1 MDSFDFGLLIPI
13 GVCVVLPIMIV
24 WIVFKAKTNND
35 NKSADVLIKAIEN
48 NANIDAEKLAE
59 ALGKQ
64 QISAKELLNRRLL
77 RGCMF
82 TILGV
87 AFSIIALTFSA
98 APEDMQFISY
108 ILAALSFAVGIAYL
122 IVYFV
127 TRNTTARSEEHT
139 SELQSQR

>member
-35 NKSADVLIKAIEN
+35 NKRADVLIKAIEN

-64 QISAKELLNRRLL
+64 QISAKELLKRRLL

-82 TILGV
+82 AILGV

-127 TRNTTARSEEHT
+127 TRNTTAETEEN
-139 SELQSQR
+139 E

>member
-35 NKSADVLIKAIEN
+35 NKRADVLIKAIEN

-127 TRNTTARSEEHT
+127 TRNTTAETEEN
-139 SELQSQR
+139 E

>member
-35 NKSADVLIKAIEN
+35 NKRADVLIKAIEN

-108 ILAALSFAVGIAYL
+108 ILSALSFAVGIAYL

-127 TRNTTARSEEHT
+127 TRNTTAETEEN
-139 SELQSQR
+139 E

>member
-1 MDSFDFGLLIPI
+1 MDSFAFGLLIPI
-13 GVCVVLPIMIV
+13 GVCVLLPITTV

-35 NKSADVLIKAIEN
+35 NKRADVLIKAIEN

-127 TRNTTARSEEHT
+127 TRNTTAETEEN
-139 SELQSQR
+139 E

>member
-13 GVCVVLPIMIV
+13 GVCIVLPIMIV

-35 NKSADVLIKAIEN
+35 NKRADVLIKAIEN

-127 TRNTTARSEEHT
+127 TRNTTAETEEN
-139 SELQSQR
+139 E

>member
-1 MDSFDFGLLIPI
+1 MDSFDFGLLVPI

-35 NKSADVLIKAIEN
+35 NKRADVLIKAIEN

-87 AFSIIALTFSA
+87 AFSIIALMCSA
-98 APEDMQFISY
+98 AREDMQFISY
-108 ILAALSFAVGIAYL
+108 ILAALGFAVGIAYL

-127 TRNTTARSEEHT
+127 TRNSTAETEEN
-139 SELQSQR
+139 E

>member
-35 NKSADVLIKAIEN
+35 NKRADVLIKAIEN

-127 TRNTTARSEEHT
+127 TRNTTAEDRKSVV
-139 SELQSQR
+139 

>member
-35 NKSADVLIKAIEN
+35 NKRADVLIKAIEN

-77 RGCMF
+77 RGGMF

-127 TRNTTARSEEHT
+127 TRNTTAETEEN
-139 SELQSQR
+139 E

>member
-35 NKSADVLIKAIEN
+35 NKRADVLIKAIEN

-122 IVYFV
+122 IGYFV
-127 TRNTTARSEEHT
+127 TRNTTAETEEND
-139 SELQSQR
+139 

>member
-35 NKSADVLIKAIEN
+35 NKRADVLIKAIEN

-64 QISAKELLNRRLL
+64 QISAKELLNSRLL

-127 TRNTTARSEEHT
+127 TRNTTAETEEN
-139 SELQSQR
+139 E

>member
-1 MDSFDFGLLIPI
+1 
-13 GVCVVLPIMIV
+13 
-24 WIVFKAKTNND
+24 VFKAKTNND
-35 NKSADVLIKAIEN
+35 NKRADVLIKAIEN

-127 TRNTTARSEEHT
+127 TRNTTAETEEK
-139 SELQSQR
+139 E

>member
-1 MDSFDFGLLIPI
+1 MVSFDFGLLIPI

-35 NKSADVLIKAIEN
+35 NKRADVLIKAIEN

-127 TRNTTARSEEHT
+127 TRNTTAETEEN
-139 SELQSQR
+139 E

>member
-35 NKSADVLIKAIEN
+35 NKRADVLIKAIEN

-82 TILGV
+82 TSLGV

-127 TRNTTARSEEHT
+127 TRNTTAETEEN
-139 SELQSQR
+139 E

>member
-1 MDSFDFGLLIPI
+1 MDERLKPYEEKMQKSYDFLEGDLATIRAGRANPHVLDKVRVDYYGTPTPI
-13 GVCVVLPIMIV
+13 QQVSNVTVPEPRIIQIAP
-24 WIVFKAKTNND
+24 WE
-35 NKSADVLIKAIEN
+35 KSLIKAIEN

-87 AFSIIALTFSA
+87 AFSIIALTF
-98 APEDMQFISY
+98 FCC
-108 ILAALSFAVGIAYL
+108 
-122 IVYFV
+122 
-127 TRNTTARSEEHT
+127 T
-139 SELQSQR
+139 

>member
-35 NKSADVLIKAIEN
+35 NKRADVLIKASEN

-127 TRNTTARSEEHT
+127 TRNTTAETEEN
-139 SELQSQR
+139 E

>member
-35 NKSADVLIKAIEN
+35 NKRADVLIKAIEN

-108 ILAALSFAVGIAYL
+108 ILAALSFAVGNAYL

-127 TRNTTARSEEHT
+127 TRNTTAETEEN
-139 SELQSQR
+139 E